1 MCNLWPRRD
10 RRAIIIKE
18 LFCFI
23 RLCQEGQGIGRA
35 SFIKAAKSNGGVAMA
50 AAVKCVTAAA
60 IEPSLSP
67 SLCSFLSV
75 FPRLMLAVSVCAR
88 QKRKKR
94 KREAIKTQKNGSHL
108 HTYLFSILH
117 ILKTFFVRHMPAC
130 LPACPGLIYAWLDRG
145 LERSYFVHSQQQCSL
160 LPLPLLLPSLLS
172 TLHA

>member
-75 FPRLMLAVSVCAR
+75 FPRLMLAVSVYAR

-130 LPACPGLIYAWLDRG
+130 PGLIYAWLDRG

-160 LPLPLLLPSLLS
+160 LPLPLLFPSLLS

>member
-1 MCNLWPRRD
+1 MSKAATKPD
-10 RRAIIIKE
+10 RRQE
-18 LFCFI
+18 NLV
-23 RLCQEGQGIGRA
+23 RLLWYFDVQFMAQERQ
-35 SFIKAAKSNGGVAMA
+35 KSNYHQRTILLHPPLPRGSGYRQGLFYKIGQKQRRRGDAMA

-75 FPRLMLAVSVCAR
+75 FPRLMLAVSAAAVPPPRLHSR

-117 ILKTFFVRHMPAC
+117 ILKTYQSLFFV
-130 LPACPGLIYAWLDRG
+130 
-145 LERSYFVHSQQQCSL
+145 
-160 LPLPLLLPSLLS
+160 
-172 TLHA
+172 

>member
-130 LPACPGLIYAWLDRG
+130 LSRVDLCLARPRTREIIF
-145 LERSYFVHSQQQCSL
+145 RS
-160 LPLPLLLPSLLS
+160 
-172 TLHA
+172 